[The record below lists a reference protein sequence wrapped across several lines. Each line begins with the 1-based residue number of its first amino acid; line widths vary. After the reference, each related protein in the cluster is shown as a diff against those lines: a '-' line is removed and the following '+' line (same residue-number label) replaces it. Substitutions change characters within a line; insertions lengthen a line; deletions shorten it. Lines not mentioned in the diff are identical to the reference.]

1 MRVLVTGA
9 GSIVGRRTA
18 EHLHEGGFDVVGT
31 VHSSRIDAPF
41 TTVQLDL
48 AEPWLEMGSFDAI
61 VHVAG
66 SLPYREKHFCVYL
79 RNNVDV
85 MRRLIDYARH
95 HNVRR
100 VIYFSSLGIYGE
112 IRDESIDE
120 NSDRINPD
128 AYGLTKY
135 AAECLLREEPSIQS
149 ISLRMPGIIGSAYR
163 GIWLPNTIEKFRRN
177 EAVCIYSPDFATR
190 NFVWNDDLA
199 DFVVHLLRMEDW
211 KYDVLCLASHE
222 KTTVRE
228 LVYEIKRLTGSTSE
242 IIVDNDQRTSFCLD
256 DSRAMEMGYTSIS
269 PLEMVQ
275 RLCEMYDQ

>member
-18 EHLHEGGFDVVGT
+18 ENLHEGGFDVVGT

-177 EAVCIYSPDFATR
+177 EAVRIYSPDFATR

-242 IIVDNDQRTSFCLD
+242 IIVDNDKRASFCLD
-256 DSRAMEMGYTSIS
+256 DSRAMEMGYVSIS
-269 PLEMVQ
+269 PMEMVE
-275 RLCEMYDQ
+275 RFLEESK